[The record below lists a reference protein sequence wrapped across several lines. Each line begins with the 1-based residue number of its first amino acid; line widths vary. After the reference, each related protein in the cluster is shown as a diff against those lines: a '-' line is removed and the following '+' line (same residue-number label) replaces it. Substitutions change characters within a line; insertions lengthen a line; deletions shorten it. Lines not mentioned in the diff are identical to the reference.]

1 MNIAEIGLNHLG
13 NLNYLNSYIKKIAK
27 TNIDAVTIQILK
39 KEDLIKKKL
48 SFCYLSPNNID
59 LFIYKIKKLNKKVGL
74 ALGDKSTIENLKYFK
89 KIDFFKILS
98 KDFNNQKLIKFILL
112 KTTANIYLS
121 TGYADEKD
129 INFLLKKI
137 KLFKKRIFLI
147 YTDFNK
153 NLKITNLINIE
164 LMKRKFNCK
173 IAYGNHSHN
182 KKMIIYS
189 QIYNPESIFFY
200 VKNNLRKLKK
210 FIFPDH
216 FHALNINELENYIK
230 KIKTI

>member
-13 NLNYLNSYIKKIAK
+13 NINYLNSYIKKIAK

-39 KEDLIKKKL
+39 KEDLIEKKL
-48 SFCYLSPNNID
+48 IFCHLSAHDID
-59 LFIYKIKKLNKKVGL
+59 QFIYKIKNINKKVGL
-74 ALGDKSTIENLKYFK
+74 ALGNVSIIENLKNLK
-89 KIDFFKILS
+89 KIDFFKVLS

-112 KTTANIYLS
+112 KTSAKIYLS
-121 TGYADEKD
+121 TGYANEKD

-153 NLKITNLINIE
+153 NLKISNLINIE

-189 QIYNPESIFFY
+189 QIYNPESVFFY
-200 VKNNLRKLKK
+200 VKNNFRKLKK

-230 KIKTI
+230 KLK